1 MHVRGKESLKI
12 ITIMSFYVKFP
23 YVRKIYCVLLIE
35 NSSLSIKTQDVF
47 KIMTTKYQGFN
58 MEIELYLN

>member
-1 MHVRGKESLKI
+1 
-12 ITIMSFYVKFP
+12 MSFYVKFP